1 MVIYI
6 ILLYIEEYPGLPDR
20 TDAFLLNLY
29 RNRVRNIFEC
39 AIDNSVDILVLGA
52 FGCGAFQNPPYQ
64 MARAFCEIIRKEKY
78 YSTFSV
84 IAFAIQKT
92 AENLHRT
99 YAHLKMY
106 FFKVIC
112 KQSFREVFR
121 IICTLQGGHCRT
133 RLSFH
138 PDEF

>member
-1 MVIYI
+1 MIYI

-84 IAFAIQKT
+84 IAFAIPEDGGKSSQ
-92 AENLHRT
+92 NLRT
-99 YAHLKMY
+99 FKNV
-106 FFKVIC
+106 FF
-112 KQSFREVFR
+112 QSDLQTELQGSLSDNLY
-121 IICTLQGGHCRT
+121 ITGWTLQDSVELPSG
-133 RLSFH
+133 
-138 PDEF
+138 